1 VLKDYLILYF
11 QNLTTVSQ
19 DESSNE
25 QLTVLRNHLLTLTRT
40 EPQLQSI
47 KDLTLDVSRNKQ
59 KISVVEV
66 IQLWQRVFQE
76 TFQQYHRLLTRLIR
90 TQDVVAALKL
100 WEEYLTHVQD
110 FLSSGVP
117 HDYNGLSEHRNL
129 CEIYQKL
136 LPEQQN
142 LMLTV
147 RQEEDR
153 DESVTKQ
160 FNILT
165 NMHNET
171 LAKIMERHSTVCSRI
186 TAWNRYRIDQGNLL
200 TWLRD
205 VERERQHI
213 SFQFIRLK
221 RLDKTM
227 ERIQILLDKSP
238 IGKTKITS
246 LEQQQKFL
254 LNNCTETVASS
265 ILAEHAANVH
275 RFDNFYAALQTWRD
289 FIQKIQKLHE
299 QHVDKM
305 KTINAVFQELSQLL
319 SAAFHAEATNLSDT
333 KKQLDLLLNYEK
345 NLTNTKD
352 DLKALSG
359 ITEDLRGLLNPND
372 IKTLDQDSTLLSQ
385 KYNDLEYQL
394 ALLKFR
400 YKERC
405 ALYGQW
411 KNKLEKLL
419 LWIKD
424 RTKKTEGDK
433 STSLHN
439 FEIVKQLECGI
450 LETEILLK
458 QREFDWLQKIGNNF
472 MDIAEENEK
481 SNFQRSL
488 NEIKEKWNTLTSD
501 IQARHDKLSEL
512 TQTANSLVKKI
523 TDTQAWLTKI
533 EAQLLESITIEKL
546 TQRSFRKKMEA
557 HEELQAVIE
566 AESCNISDLLHECDM
581 LLRNCRTWKTHSF
594 DIDAIK
600 IGKNNVDKRW
610 ENICCKSSER
620 KSNIMT
626 ICKLLKEVDRVKY
639 EYEPWLIQT
648 EKSLW
653 DLENY
658 ISQISK
664 ADSKKAIENI
674 KPIAKDIEAHQHSLR
689 VLQRLF
695 SNVAFYGLDPDN
707 FRLLMKEPQNII
719 ERWSLAEK
727 KIVAIITSLQREGK
741 MYYEFVCMR
750 STVLI
755 SLTQLDI
762 RMTQLQ
768 HLDTPQHRSS
778 LEKRRQQLTEMK
790 KELDALSMS
799 IQNADK
805 LALEVMKQSPK
816 DINKIKILMDEYHE
830 LWQKIAERISSVQ
843 TALKEEKESEESE
856 DKAVQVETLKFE
868 QDTAVQVD
876 TLPELET
883 IISSNSRLNEFNV
896 ALKECNKALN
906 TLENAIMPQPIL
918 GFKFNVTHQT
928 IVRFRLFL
936 LSFYFSFFSFYRV
949 KFKIVSTN
957 ALNCIAK

>member
-1 VLKDYLILYF
+1 L
-11 QNLTTVSQ
+11 QNLTAVNQ

-47 KDLTLDVSRNKQ
+47 KDLTLDVSKNEQ
-59 KISVVEV
+59 KVSVVEV

-142 LMLTV
+142 LILTV

-153 DESVTKQ
+153 DKSITKQ

-171 LAKIMERHSTVCSRI
+171 LAKIIERHSVVCNRI
-186 TAWNRYRIDQGNLL
+186 TAWNKYRMDQGKLL
-200 TWLRD
+200 TWLKD
-205 VERERQHI
+205 MERERQHI

-221 RLDKTM
+221 RLDKTL
-227 ERIQILLDKSP
+227 ERIQILLDKFP
-238 IGKTKITS
+238 VGEAQIVS
-246 LEQQQKFL
+246 LEEQQKYL
-254 LNNCTETVASS
+254 LTNCAEAVANS
-265 ILAEHAANVH
+265 ILAEHRTNEQ
-275 RFDNFYAALQTWRD
+275 RFKNFYAALQTWRD
-289 FIQKIQKLHE
+289 FIQKIQKLYE
-299 QHVDKM
+299 QHVEKM
-305 KTINAVFQELSQLL
+305 KTINAVFQELSQAL
-319 SAAFHAEATNLSDT
+319 SVAFHAEPTNLTKT
-333 KKQLDLLLNYEK
+333 KKQLDSLLDYETS
-345 NLTNTKD
+345 LTNTKD
-352 DLKALSG
+352 DLKSLNG
-359 ITEDLRGLLNPND
+359 ITEDLRGLLSPSD
-372 IKTLDQDSTLLSQ
+372 IKILDQDSTLLSQ

-400 YKERC
+400 FKERC
-405 ALYGQW
+405 ALYNQW
-411 KNKLEKLL
+411 ENKLEKLL
-419 LWIKD
+419 LWIED
-424 RTKKTEGDK
+424 RTKKMESDK
-433 STSLHN
+433 TITLHN
-439 FEIVKQLECGI
+439 FEEVVKQLEYG
-450 LETEILLK
+450 LEAEITLK
-458 QREFDWLQKIGNNF
+458 QRELEWLQKTGQNLI
-472 MDIAEENEK
+472 DTAEGEEK
-481 SNFQRSL
+481 TKYQRSL
-488 NEIKEKWNTLTSD
+488 DEIKDKWNNLTID
-501 IQARHDKLSEL
+501 IKARHAKLNEL
-512 TQTANSLVKKI
+512 TQTANSLLKEI
-523 TDTQAWLTKI
+523 ADIQTWLTKI
-533 EAQLLESITIEKL
+533 EGQLSESITIEKL

-557 HEELQAVIE
+557 HEQLQATIE
-566 AESCNISDLLHECDM
+566 AKSCDISNILHKCDM
-581 LLRNCRTWKTHSF
+581 LLRNCRTWKASF
-594 DIDAIK
+594 DTDTIK
-600 IGKNNVDKRW
+600 IGRNNVDKRW

-626 ICKLLKEVDRVKY
+626 ICKLLKELDRVKY

-653 DLENY
+653 ELEKY

-707 FRLLMKEPQNII
+707 FRSLMKEPQNVI

-741 MYYEFVCMR
+741 TYYEFVCMR
-750 STVLI
+750 STALI
-755 SLTQLDI
+755 GLTQLDI

-768 HLDTPQHRSS
+768 HLDTPQHRTS
-778 LEKRRQQLTEMK
+778 LEKRHQQLNEIK
-790 KELDALSMS
+790 NGLDALN
-799 IQNADK
+799 ITIKKADH
-805 LALEVMKQSPK
+805 LAMEVMKQSPN
-816 DINKIKILMDEYHE
+816 DISKIHVLMDEYQQ
-830 LWQKIAERISSVQ
+830 LWLNITERISDVQ
-843 TALKEEKESEESE
+843 VALKNETESEV

-883 IISSNSRLNEFNV
+883 IISSESYLNEFDM
-896 ALKECNKALN
+896 AIKECNKALN
-906 TLENAIMPQPIL
+906 NLEEAMIPEPII
-918 GFKFNVTHQT
+918 GFKFNVTDQT
-928 IVRFRLFL
+928 IVRFRLSL
-936 LSFYFSFFSFYRV
+936 LSFYYFIYIYYNR
-949 KFKIVSTN
+949 I
-957 ALNCIAK
+957 